1 METLKALRMAF
12 ASPVVVQVR
21 PHLPSTSGDLFDR
34 SRTRY
39 RPRMDGEREIYS
51 VASHPRPLFPAVK
64 LVPKETRQAAL
75 QACRAPQP
83 SFTLAFKA
91 FAAERTSRALQAAQ
105 KRGRFIT
112 STYPRAAFPK
122 PRAIHRGRRRSQL
135 VLRSYRWRRQQRASQ
150 AALVR
155 RAVAF
160 SAASPPAQAFGP
172 AAAPS
177 PAAKHTAQAAAR
189 CAARAVADGCGCSLT
204 PVPRKRAPA
213 GPPSKVPFGT
223 RESSLACVSFGPAP
237 ALSQA
242 AKQNARAAARSAA
255 RAVAEGRAGALTPTP
270 PPPPRKRAPAGPPPS
285 KSPSSKPRLA

>member
-1 METLKALRMAF
+1 ML
-12 ASPVVVQVR
+12 
-21 PHLPSTSGDLFDR
+21 PHLTSTSGDLFTK

-39 RPRMDGEREIYS
+39 RRRKDGERDIYS
-51 VASHPRPLFPAVK
+51 VASYPRLLFPTVK
-64 LVPKETRQAAL
+64 LVPKKARQAAL

-83 SFTLAFKA
+83 SFTLALKA

-112 STYPRAAFPK
+112 STHPRAAFPEATL
-122 PRAIHRGRRRSQL
+122 PPPAERRAVRAAARDPRGRRRSQL
-135 VLRSYRWRRQQRASQ
+135 VLRSYLRCRQQRPSQ
-150 AALVR
+150 AALVKI
-155 RAVAF
+155 AVAF

-204 PVPRKRAPA
+204 PVPRTRALA

-242 AKQNARAAARSAA
+242 AKQKARAAARSAA
-255 RAVAEGRAGALTPTP
+255 RAVAEGRASALTP